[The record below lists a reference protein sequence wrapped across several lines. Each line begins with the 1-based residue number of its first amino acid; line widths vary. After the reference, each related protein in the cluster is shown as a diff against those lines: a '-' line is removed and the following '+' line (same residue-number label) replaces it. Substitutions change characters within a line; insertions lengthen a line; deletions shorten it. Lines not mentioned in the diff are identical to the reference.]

1 LDGQNS
7 NLSLNFY
14 ETMNAIFRRA
24 SRQLGSSTCAASP
37 GRMLPFSSS
46 ASRDYQDETTQ
57 SASSWEDVCEGKYS
71 TILVNREMIDGTSA
85 VGTIA
90 INRPDKMNVLNYNV
104 MQEIV
109 SACLHMDRQDPEI
122 KVIVITGTGEKAF
135 AAGADV
141 NEMVSMDYEQ
151 VYNSRYLQGYE
162 ALRSVRKPMIAAVNG
177 YALGTGCELA
187 LSCDI
192 VIASETAWLGQPE
205 ILLGIIPGNGG
216 TQRLVRTVGKSRAME
231 MILTGASISALEAA
245 RIGLISRVVKPEDLM
260 KETLDLAKRIGKHS
274 GMALAKAKDCINSAY
289 ELSLSEGL
297 NKEKRE
303 FWSCFGTAGQKEGM
317 NAFLEKRDAKFS

>member
-1 LDGQNS
+1 
-7 NLSLNFY
+7 
-14 ETMNAIFRRA
+14 MNAIVRRA
-24 SRQLGSSTCAASP
+24 SRQLGCSTCAVSH

-46 ASRDYQDETTQ
+46 ASREYQDETTQ
-57 SASSWEDVCEGKYS
+57 SASSWQDVCEGKYS
-71 TILVNREMIDGTSA
+71 TILVNRETIDGTTSA

-90 INRPDKMNVLNYNV
+90 INRPEKMNVLNYNV
-104 MQEIV
+104 MQEVV
-109 SACLHMDRQDPEI
+109 SACLHMDRQDPEV

-141 NEMVSMDYEQ
+141 NEMVSMEYEH

-216 TQRLVRTVGKSRAME
+216 TQRLVRTIGKSRAME
-231 MILTGASISALEAA
+231 MILTGANISALEAA

-260 KETLDLAKRIGKHS
+260 TEALDLAKRIGKHS
-274 GMALAKAKDCINSAY
+274 GMALAKAKECINSAY

>member
-1 LDGQNS
+1 M
-7 NLSLNFY
+7 LSFSLIKGALMR
-14 ETMNAIFRRA
+14 TGR
-24 SRQLGSSTCAASP
+24 LSS
-37 GRMLPFSSS
+37 GGG
-46 ASRDYQDETTQ
+46 YQDETKPSMF
-57 SASSWEDVCEGKYS
+57 SASSWEDVCEEKNS
-71 TILVNREMIDGTSA
+71 TVLVSREMIDEKSA

-90 INRPDKMNVLNYNV
+90 INRPVLNYSA

-109 SACLHMDRQDPEI
+109 SACLHMDRHAPEV
-122 KVIVITGTGEKAF
+122 KVIVITGTCEKAF

-141 NEMVSMDYEQ
+141 NEMVSLKYDD
-151 VYNSRYLQGYE
+151 VYNGRYLQGSE

-177 YALGTGCELA
+177 YAIGTGCELV

-192 VIASETAWLGQPE
+192 VIASENAWLGQPE

-231 MILTGASISALEAA
+231 MILTGANISALEAA
-245 RIGLISRVVKPEDLM
+245 RIGLVSRVVKPEDLM
-260 KETLDLAKRIGKHS
+260 AEALDLAKRIGKHS
-274 GMALAKAKDCINSAY
+274 GMALAKAKECINSAY